1 MQAEIILIIDIKML
15 MREWILKKI
24 KKLKKFYQIRK
35 VWLSRAFNKKTEV
48 YLESTRIFHLM
59 TNLKKKISLD

>member
-1 MQAEIILIIDIKML
+1 ML
-15 MREWILKKI
+15 LKEWILKRI
-24 KKLKKFYQIRK
+24 KRLKKFYQIHK
-35 VWLSRAFNKKTEV
+35 VWLSRAFNKKKEV